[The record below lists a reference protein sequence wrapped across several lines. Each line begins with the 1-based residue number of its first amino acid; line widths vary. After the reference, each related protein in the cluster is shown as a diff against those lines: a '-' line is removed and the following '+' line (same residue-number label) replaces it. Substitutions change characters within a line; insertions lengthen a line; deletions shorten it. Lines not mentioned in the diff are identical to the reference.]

1 MTFLSP
7 EHIESLDVY
16 KLKVLSFFQHDCF
29 GRKDGNIIYAMIE
42 INPHQEKDDYL
53 DSDLKIITF
62 QLYSSL
68 FSDNITAHTVS
79 SIPRSAVATVGIL
92 HPSQK
97 RYLCRVVA
105 VLMSEVS
112 F

>member
-42 INPHQEKDDYL
+42 INPHQEKDEYL
-53 DSDLKIITF
+53 D
-62 QLYSSL
+62 
-68 FSDNITAHTVS
+68 
-79 SIPRSAVATVGIL
+79 
-92 HPSQK
+92 
-97 RYLCRVVA
+97 
-105 VLMSEVS
+105 
-112 F
+112 